1 MLRDRGAFATELNS
15 IEEDFKAGRCN
26 RRIILGRLTSLENR
40 VRASVRERERR
51 EKTRPR
57 CSFPGELPITSKK
70 DQIVQAISTH
80 QVVIV
85 AGDTGSGKSTQIPK
99 MCLEAGR
106 GVLGK
111 IGCTQPRR
119 IAATTISQ
127 RIAQE
132 LGQKV
137 GRFVG
142 YKIRFS
148 DRTSRDACIKV
159 MTDGMLLAEIQGDP
173 DLYEYDTL
181 IIDEAHERSLN
192 IDLLLGVLKTFLPKR
207 PELRLVIS
215 SATLDLKKF
224 SEAFDNPPIIEVS
237 GRRYP
242 VKITYMPL
250 DPALEER
257 GEATYVDMAV
267 EAVDRLQEKGAKGDI
282 LVFMPTER
290 DILETCGRLEGRHY
304 PGTAVLPLFAR
315 LSSGDQGRVFSH
327 RGRKIVV
334 ATNVAETSLTI
345 PGIKY
350 VIDTGLARI
359 VRYLPS
365 TRISSLP
372 VSSISKS
379 SADQRAGRCG
389 RVSDGVCIRLYFQEE
404 YDSRPAFT
412 EPEILRSNLAEVILR
427 MIHLNLGDISS
438 FPFLDKP
445 SPRRIKDGFDLLSE
459 LGAVRKEGDRVLL
472 TDTGRLMARMPMDP
486 KISRMILEARKE
498 DCIREV
504 AIIASALSIQDPR
517 ERPLEKSVEADRAH
531 APFKHPDSDFITLLN
546 IWNKYQNTLKR
557 LKTQAMMRKFCKE
570 HFLSFAR
577 MREWA
582 YVFEQI
588 MSILR
593 EQRIPLG
600 RAGKREVTESLYGA
614 IHRSILSG
622 LLSNIAMK
630 KEKNLYLAA
639 RGREVMI
646 YPGSALFNRKGGASW
661 IVAAEI
667 IKTSRLF
674 ARTASRIDSK
684 WLEGLAGDLCRRSY
698 TNPRWDESRGEVVA
712 DELVTLYGLP
722 IVRNRAVSYGA
733 IDPQKAH
740 EIFIHSAL
748 VEGRVRER
756 PPFLRHNEKLI
767 EKIRAMEERLRRR
780 DILIDDK
787 TLADY
792 YSKRLKGVRDIPS
805 LKRMIKERGGD
816 DFLKLKE
823 EELMLAEP
831 DREELSAYPDHLAI
845 EGDRLEVS
853 YKFAP
858 GTEADGATVWIPF
871 PLKSKV
877 PPERLERGIPGLYQ
891 EKILALVK
899 GLPKRYRRYLVP
911 VPRTVEI
918 ILEEMEVGD
927 RPLFSALSQ
936 FIYERFGVD
945 IPAKVWLGV
954 DIPDHLKLRVSITD
968 GKGRELESGRDIWH
982 LLNRG
987 KTEVTRYFEDS
998 NGREGARALFSISSS
1013 KDLKFLRRSLELP
1026 DGTCGASMYLGGKA
1040 AVEKAIYEGI
1050 VREFLCK
1057 DIKTRSEFRAHVERV
1072 RRNMLSRARELKS
1085 QTVRILGAYEETR
1098 RTIEDIE
1105 KANRSNSA
1113 VLELCA
1119 RIRGE
1124 LEELVPINFPER
1136 FTPERLTHIP
1146 RYLKALKIRAER
1158 GSNDPGKDRRKEA
1171 QMEVFEQALCT
1182 LAKEMEHYASPAKR
1196 EAVEEFRWMLEEFRV
1211 SLFAQEL
1218 KTLYPVSQKRLEARL
1233 KEIERMI

>member
-1 MLRDRGAFATELNS
+1 L
-15 IEEDFKAGRCN
+15 
-26 RRIILGRLTSLENR
+26 LENR
-40 VRASVRERERR
+40 VRASLRERERR
-51 EKTRPR
+51 ERSRPR
-57 CSFPGELPITSKK
+57 CSFPDELPITSKK
-70 DQIVQAISTH
+70 DQIVRAIKAH
-80 QVVIV
+80 QVLIV

-106 GVLGK
+106 GILGK

-132 LGQKV
+132 LGEQV

-148 DRTSRDACIKV
+148 DRTGPDAYIKV
-159 MTDGMLLAEIQGDP
+159 MTDGMLLAEIQSDP
-173 DLYEYDTL
+173 DLYEYDTV

-192 IDLLLGVLKTFLPKR
+192 IDLLLGVFRTLLPKR

-215 SATLDLKKF
+215 SATLDLEKF
-224 SEAFDNPPIIEVS
+224 SGAFNNPPIIEVS

-242 VKITYMPL
+242 VETTYMPL
-250 DPALEER
+250 DPASEEE
-257 GEATYVDMAV
+257 GEVTYIDMAV
-267 EAVDRLQEKGAKGDI
+267 EAVDRLQRRGARGDI

-290 DILETCGRLEGRHY
+290 DILETCGRLEGRNY
-304 PGTAVLPLFAR
+304 PGTGVLPLFAR
-315 LSSGDQGRVFSH
+315 LSSADQGRVYSH

-359 VRYLPS
+359 LQYLPS

-372 VSSISKS
+372 VSPISRS
-379 SADQRAGRCG
+379 SADQRMGRCG
-389 RVSDGVCIRLYFQEE
+389 RVSDGVCIRLYSQEE
-404 YDSRPAFT
+404 YHARPAFT

-427 MIHLNLGDISS
+427 MIHLDLGDISS
-438 FPFLDKP
+438 FPFIDKP
-445 SPRRIKDGFDLLSE
+445 SPRRIKDGFDLLFE
-459 LGAVRKEGDRVLL
+459 LDAIRKHGDRVLL
-472 TDTGRLMARMPMDP
+472 TDTGRLMAKMPMDP
-486 KISRMILEARKE
+486 KVSRMILEARKE
-498 DCIREV
+498 GCVREV

-517 ERPLEKSVEADRAH
+517 ERPLEKAIEADRVH
-531 APFKHPDSDFITLLN
+531 APFKHPDSDFVTLLN

-557 LKTQAMMRKFCKE
+557 LKTQARMRKFCKE
-570 HFLSFAR
+570 RYLSFAR

-588 MSILR
+588 RSILR

-646 YPGSALFNRKGGASW
+646 YPGSALFNRKGGAPW

-667 IKTSRLF
+667 VKTSRLF
-674 ARTASRIDSK
+674 ARTVSRIDSK
-684 WLEGLAGDLCRRSY
+684 WLEGLAGDMCRRSY

-712 DELVTLYGLP
+712 DELVSLYGLP
-722 IVRNRAVSYGA
+722 IARNRSVSYGA

-748 VEGRVRER
+748 VEGRVREK
-756 PPFLRHNEKLI
+756 PPFLRHNQKLI
-767 EKIRAMEERLRRR
+767 QKIRAMEERLRRR
-780 DILIDDK
+780 NILIDDE
-787 TLADY
+787 TLAGL
-792 YSKRLKGVRDIPS
+792 YSKRLKGVRDLPS
-805 LKRMIKERGGD
+805 LRGMIKERGGD
-816 DFLKLKE
+816 DFLKFKE
-823 EELMLAEP
+823 EELVLAEP
-831 DREELSAYPDHLAI
+831 GREELSAYPDHLAI
-845 EGDRLEVS
+845 RGDRLRVS

-858 GTEADGATVWIPF
+858 GTEVDGATVRIPS
-871 PLKSKV
+871 PLRSKV
-877 PPERLERGIPGLYQ
+877 PPGGLERGIPGLYQ

-918 ILEEMEVGD
+918 ILEEMEPGD
-927 RPLFSALSQ
+927 QPLFSALSQ
-936 FIYERFGVD
+936 FIYARFGVD
-945 IPAKVWLGV
+945 IPARVWVEV
-954 DIPDHLKLRVSITD
+954 DIPDHLKVRVSIID
-968 GKGRELESGRDIWH
+968 EKGRELEASRDIGQ
-982 LLNRG
+982 LLNTATSDAG
-987 KTEVTRYFEDS
+987 KCTGDS
-998 NGREGARALFSISSS
+998 GGWKEAQHLFSACFS
-1013 KDLKFLRRSLELP
+1013 KDTKFLRRSLVLP
-1026 DGTCGASMYLGGKA
+1026 DIGSVAATYFGGKA
-1040 AVEKAIYEGI
+1040 ALEKAMYEG
-1050 VREFLCK
+1050 VLGEFFRK
-1057 DIKTRSEFRAHVERV
+1057 NIRTGSEFQAHAELA
-1072 RRNMLSRARELKS
+1072 RRNMLSRARELRS
-1085 QTVRILGAYEETR
+1085 QTVRVLSAYEETR
-1098 RTIEDIE
+1098 GTMDRIE

-1113 VLELCA
+1113 VLELCS
-1119 RIRGE
+1119 RIRQE

-1136 FTPERLTHIP
+1136 LSLERLIHIP
-1146 RYLKALKIRAER
+1146 RYLKAMKIRLER
-1158 GSNDPGKDRRKEA
+1158 GSNDPGKDRRKGA
-1171 QMEVFEQALCT
+1171 QLEIFEQALRT
-1182 LAKEMEHYASPAKR
+1182 QAKQMEHYASPAKR
-1196 EAVEEFRWMLEEFRV
+1196 EALEEFRWMLEEFKV

-1218 KTLYPVSQKRLEARL
+1218 KTLYPVSQKRLKAKL